1 MGLLNLILHSGC
13 MYRCMFLISY
23 RYGAAEA
30 DCLQALTLDPL
41 YVKAYLRLGS
51 AHFELQ
57 KFTMAK
63 EDYEKAL
70 KLEPQNKTA
79 QKELERIEKVAMV
92 FFLMKILSL

>member
-1 MGLLNLILHSGC
+1 
-13 MYRCMFLISY
+13 MFLISC

-51 AHFELQ
+51 ARFELQ
-57 KFTMAK
+57 KFAMAK
-63 EDYEKAL
+63 EDFEKAL

-79 QKELERIEKVAMV
+79 QKELERIEKVACIIYG
-92 FFLMKILSL
+92 FLLNEDFKLIDLI